1 MKTILIAW
9 IVVFALN
16 RLVHL
21 MADSATPTEMLAAK
35 YTGIAPK
42 RVTIAAILYI
52 LSFIIIQVFQILI
65 CSQKKCYLRKKFM
78 QFAKSFGLI

>member
-35 YTGIAPK
+35 YTGIEPK
-42 RVTIAAILYI
+42 RENIVAIHYI
-52 LSFIIIQVFQILI
+52 ISYLVDVIITNFDIL
-65 CSQKKCYLRKKFM
+65 KM
-78 QFAKSFGLI
+78 